1 MSLPDRD
8 NPYSFNPYLEWR
20 RNVDYYADDP
30 FLQKMVRA
38 FTGDEAEE
46 IDRKAREFSKKA
58 SFRWRDF
65 AERIA
70 TPENRPYMMHYDGH
84 KNRIDR
90 IIRPYEVEVME
101 KEVFSEGIFSAG
113 TPPWERFVK
122 ISILSQNSEAGVLCP
137 VACTWGLV
145 ALLERYADT
154 PETRR
159 ILDHAREGV
168 DGEYAIGAQFVS
180 EIQGGSD
187 VPANLLEAVE
197 EDGAWRLYGNKF
209 FCSAA
214 HADYAVITAK
224 PRGSERVGLFVMPMW
239 LPGDKEK
246 EIRNGYAIDRLKW
259 KLGTVELPTAE
270 ITFDG
275 ALAYPVGPLD
285 RGVANVVGIVL
296 TLSRLVVGIG
306 MSSGLLRGLRECR
319 KYAEFRT
326 AFGLPI
332 GSFPMAAAQIA
343 RNERFAR
350 RSVAGS
356 FKLYRDFVALPGGLS
371 PGLTTDEPL
380 ELKRERFDVRQLVML
395 QKITTASDAND
406 MSRLGISVFGG
417 HGVMEDFSCF
427 PRMLRDGLVNELW
440 EGPRNV
446 LLTQMHRDFQRV
458 AEWYPAADCVAS
470 MLRGA
475 DPDVIQDLAEE
486 TGELLVVP
494 HLFEMNEET
503 LEVCERWD
511 GLCARLFHA
520 YQDLALAEA
529 EAGPGVAKRR
539 AEHIAAGFRTR
550 GGQMSGLAG
559 AVGRKR
565 PGEEETWSTMR

>member
-1 MSLPDRD
+1 MSLPDRN

-20 RNVDYYADDP
+20 KNVDYYADDP

-38 FTGDEAEE
+38 FAGAEADEV
-46 IDRKAREFSKKA
+46 DREAREFSKKV
-58 SFRWRDF
+58 SFRWRDL

-90 IIRPYEVEVME
+90 IVRPYEVEVME
-101 KEVFSEGIFSAG
+101 KEVFSEGIFAAKTS
-113 TPPWERFVK
+113 PWTRYIK
-122 ISILSQNSEAGVLCP
+122 IALLSQNSEAGVVCP

-145 ALLERYADT
+145 ALLEEFADA
-154 PETRR
+154 PETLN
-159 ILDHAREGV
+159 ILQHTKEGIDREF
-168 DGEYAIGAQFVS
+168 AIGAQFVS

-197 EDGAWRLYGNKF
+197 EHGVWRLYGNKF

-214 HADYAVITAK
+214 HADYAVVTGK
-224 PRGSERVGLFVMPMW
+224 PRGSEKVGLYVIPMW
-239 LPGDKEK
+239 LAGDKEK
-246 EIRNGYAIDRLKW
+246 EIRNGYTIDRLKW
-259 KLGTVELPTAE
+259 KMGTVELPTAE
-270 ITFDG
+270 MTFDG
-275 ALAYPVGPLD
+275 AVAYPVGPLD

-306 MSSGLLRGLRECR
+306 MSSGMLRGLREGK

-326 AFGLPI
+326 AFGIPI
-332 GSFPMAAAQIA
+332 ASFPMAATQIA
-343 RNERFAR
+343 KNERYAR

-356 FKLYRDFVALPGGLS
+356 FKLYRDFMALPGGLA
-371 PGLTTDEPL
+371 PGLTADEPL
-380 ELKRERFDVRQLVML
+380 ELKRRRFEVRQLIML

-406 MSRLGISVFGG
+406 LSRLGISVFGG
-417 HGVMEDFSCF
+417 HGVMEDFSSF

-458 AEWYPAADCVAS
+458 ADWYPAGDFVAS
-470 MLRGA
+470 LLKGA
-475 DPDVIQDLAEE
+475 DAAVIGEYAQEIR
-486 TGELLVVP
+486 ELLSIP
-494 HLFEMNEET
+494 HLFEMNAKT
-503 LEVCERWD
+503 LEICEQWD
-511 GLCARLFHA
+511 DFCARLFHA

-529 EAGPGVAKRR
+529 EAGSAVVERQAEELARR
-539 AEHIAAGFRTR
+539 
-550 GGQMSGLAG
+550 
-559 AVGRKR
+559 
-565 PGEEETWSTMR
+565 

>member
-8 NPYSFNPYLEWR
+8 NPYSFNTYLEWR
-20 RNVDYYADDP
+20 KNVDYYADDP
-30 FLQKMVRA
+30 FLQKMVRVFA
-38 FTGDEAEE
+38 GAEAGEV
-46 IDRKAREFSKKA
+46 DREAREFSRKV

-90 IIRPYEVEVME
+90 IVRPYEVEVME
-101 KEVFSEGIFSAG
+101 KEVFSEGLFAAG
-113 TPPWERFVK
+113 TSPWTRYIK
-122 ISILSQNSEAGVLCP
+122 LALLSQNSESGVVCP

-145 ALLERYADT
+145 ALLERFADT
-154 PETRR
+154 PETLK
-159 ILDHAREGV
+159 ILGHVKEGT
-168 DGEYAIGAQFVS
+168 GGRFAIGAQFVT

-187 VPANLLEAVE
+187 VPSNLLEAVE
-197 EDGAWRLYGNKF
+197 ENGDWRLYGNKF

-214 HADYAVITAK
+214 HADYAVVTGK
-224 PRGSERVGLFVMPMW
+224 PSGSERAGLFVVPMW

-246 EIRNGYAIDRLKW
+246 EIRNGYTIDRLKW
-259 KLGTVELPTAE
+259 KMGTVELPTAE

-306 MSSGLLRGLRECR
+306 MSGGMLRGLREGK

-326 AFGLPI
+326 AFGLPLNL
-332 GSFPMAAAQIA
+332 FPM
-343 RNERFAR
+343 
-350 RSVAGS
+350 VAGQIVKMEHRAQRAVAAS
-356 FKLYRDFVALPGGLS
+356 FKVYRDFIELPGGLS

-380 ELKRERFDVRQLVML
+380 ELKRKRFDMRQLIML
-395 QKITTASDAND
+395 QKITVASDAND
-406 MSRLGISVFGG
+406 DSRLGISIFGG
-417 HGVMEDFSCF
+417 HGVMEDFSSF

-446 LLTQMHRDFQRV
+446 LLTQMHRDFLRV
-458 AEWYPAADCVAS
+458 ADWYPPADCVAS
-470 MLRGA
+470 LLDGA
-475 DPDVIQDLAEE
+475 DQAVIAEYRE
-486 TGELLVVP
+486 EIQELLAIP
-494 HLFEMNEET
+494 HLFEMDEKTME
-503 LEVCERWD
+503 LCERWD
-511 GLCARLFHA
+511 DFCARLFHT

-529 EAGPGVAKRR
+529 ESTRQVEKSKAG
-539 AEHIAAGFRTR
+539 E
-550 GGQMSGLAG
+550 LA
-559 AVGRKR
+559 R
-565 PGEEETWSTMR
+565 S

>member
-1 MSLPDRD
+1 MSLPDRN

-20 RNVDYYADDP
+20 SKVDYYADDP
-30 FLQKMVRA
+30 FLQEMVRA
-38 FTGDEAEE
+38 FVGGETEGVDREA
-46 IDRKAREFSKKA
+46 RAFSKKA

-70 TPENRPYMMHYDGH
+70 TPERRPYMMHYDGH

-90 IIRPYEVEVME
+90 IVRPYEVEVME
-101 KEVFSEGIFSAG
+101 KEVFSEALFSPR
-113 TPPWERFVK
+113 TSPWTRLIK
-122 ISILSQNSEAGVLCP
+122 IAILSQNSEAGVLCP

-145 ALLERYADT
+145 ALLEKYADT
-154 PETRR
+154 SETLR
-159 ILDHAREGV
+159 ILEHAR
-168 DGEYAIGAQFVS
+168 DGIDGDFAIGAQFVS

-187 VPANLLEAVE
+187 VPANLLEAVQE
-197 EDGAWRLYGNKF
+197 GGAWRLYGNKF

-214 HADYAVITAK
+214 HADYAVVTAK
-224 PRGSERVGLFVMPMW
+224 PQGSERVGLFVVPMW
-239 LPGDKEK
+239 LPGDKEREK
-246 EIRNGYAIDRLKW
+246 RNGYTIDRLKW

-306 MSSGLLRGLRECR
+306 MSSGMLRGLRECR

-332 GSFPMAAAQIA
+332 ASFPMAAWQLEKH
-343 RNERFAR
+343 ERLAR
-350 RSVAGS
+350 RSVAGC
-356 FKLYRDFVALPGGLS
+356 FKLYRDFIALPGGLA
-371 PGLTTDEPL
+371 PGLTTDEPM
-380 ELKRERFDVRQLVML
+380 EIKRKRFDVRQLVML

-417 HGVMEDFSCF
+417 HGVMEDFSSF

-458 AEWYPAADCVAS
+458 AEWYPAQECVAS

-475 DPDVIQDLAEE
+475 DPALVADFAREIE
-486 TGELLVVP
+486 ELLSVP
-494 HLFEMNEET
+494 HLFEMNART
-503 LEVCERWD
+503 LEICERWD
-511 GLCARLFHA
+511 DYCARLFHA
-520 YQDLALAEA
+520 YQDQALAEA
-529 EAGPGVAKRR
+529 EGAAVEGPSGVG
-539 AEHIAAGFRTR
+539 E
-550 GGQMSGLAG
+550 LA
-559 AVGRKR
+559 RDR
-565 PGEEETWSTMR
+565 

>member
-1 MSLPDRD
+1 MSLPDRN

-20 RNVDYYADDP
+20 KEVDYYADDP
-30 FLQKMVRA
+30 FLQEMVRVFA
-38 FTGDEAEE
+38 GSEAEE
-46 IDRKAREFSKKA
+46 VDREAREFSRKA

-90 IIRPYEVEVME
+90 IVRPHEIEVME
-101 KEVFSEGIFSAG
+101 KEVFGEGMFSSR
-113 TPPWERFVK
+113 TSPWTRFVK
-122 ISILSQNSEAGVLCP
+122 LSILSQNSEAGVLCP
-137 VACTWGLV
+137 LACTWGLV
-145 ALLERYADT
+145 ALLEMFADT

-159 ILDHAREGV
+159 ILEHAREGI
-168 DGEYAIGAQFVS
+168 DGDFAIGAQFVS
-180 EIQGGSD
+180 EVQGGSD
-187 VPANLLEAVE
+187 VPANLLEAAQE
-197 EDGAWRLYGNKF
+197 NGAWRLYGNKF

-239 LPGDKEK
+239 LPGDKEEEK
-246 EIRNGYAIDRLKW
+246 RNGYTIDRLKW
-259 KLGTVELPTAE
+259 KMGTVELPTAE

-285 RGVANVVGIVL
+285 RGVANVVAIVL
-296 TLSRLVVGIG
+296 TLSRLVVGMG
-306 MSSGLLRGLRECR
+306 MSGGMLRGLREGR

-326 AFGLPI
+326 AFGLPVA
-332 GSFPMAAAQIA
+332 SFPMAAAQIA
-343 RNERFAR
+343 RMERYTR

-356 FKLYRDFVALPGGLS
+356 FKLYGDFIALPGGLA
-371 PGLTTDEPL
+371 PGLTAEEPL
-380 ELKRERFDVRQLVML
+380 ELKRKRFNVRQLIML

-458 AEWYPAADCVAS
+458 AEWYPQEEFVAS
-470 MLRGA
+470 ILAGA
-475 DPDVIQDLAEE
+475 DDGVIAAYA
-486 TGELLVVP
+486 GELRELLSLP
-494 HLFEMNEET
+494 HLFEMNDRT
-503 LEVCERWD
+503 MDTCERWD
-511 GLCARLFHA
+511 DFCARLFHA

-529 EAGPGVAKRR
+529 QSGSGTGERLSGEPARR
-539 AEHIAAGFRTR
+539 
-550 GGQMSGLAG
+550 
-559 AVGRKR
+559 
-565 PGEEETWSTMR
+565 